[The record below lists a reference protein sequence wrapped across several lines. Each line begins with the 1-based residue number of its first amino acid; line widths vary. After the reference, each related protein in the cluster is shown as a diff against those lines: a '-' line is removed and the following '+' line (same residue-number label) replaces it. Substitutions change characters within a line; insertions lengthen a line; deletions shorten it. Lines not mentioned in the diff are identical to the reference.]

1 MKPELVI
8 FDMDGTLADTS
19 PGIIASFMSV
29 AHEFDLPEP
38 PVERLYGF
46 IGGSLADNLGKI
58 YGLDRDDSIR
68 AARVFRDYYATTGYL
83 SARLYPGM
91 EDTIRTIHGM
101 GISLGVATMKL
112 DEYAKQLVVHWG
124 LEDLFVDVC
133 GSDAMGALSKSD
145 LIDRCIYAAN
155 TVPSRTLMVGDTAN
169 DYNGAMRSGTGFLA
183 VTYGYG
189 FTPDVCRANNIE
201 YTETA
206 GGVLEF
212 L

>member
-38 PVERLYGF
+38 PVEKLYGF
-46 IGGSLADNLGKI
+46 IGGTLADNLGKI

-68 AARVFRDYYATTGYL
+68 AAQVFRDYYATTGYL
-83 SARLYPGM
+83 SAKLYPGM
-91 EDTIRTIHGM
+91 EETIRTIHDM
-101 GISLGVATMKL
+101 GIALGVATMKL
-112 DEYAKQLVVHWG
+112 DEYAKQLVVQWG
-124 LEDLFVDVC
+124 LADLFVDVC
-133 GSDAMGALSKSD
+133 GADAMGALSKSD
-145 LIDRCIYAAN
+145 LIDRCIYAAG
-155 TVPSRTLMVGDTAN
+155 TSPSRTLMVGDTVN
-169 DYNGAMRSGTGFLA
+169 DFNGARQSGTDFVA

-189 FTPDVCRANNIE
+189 FTPDVCIANRIKFA
-201 YTETA
+201 ETA

-212 L
+212 I